1 MRVLIDR
8 YHPGEDRAY
17 QMEYVIDDYVAKGMT
32 VMDLLVYIT
41 KNMDP
46 TLAFYSHSVCNHGI
60 CKRCILKINGQPQLA
75 CTARV
80 RDYES
85 LHLSPA
91 NERQVIR
98 DLVVCQGKER

>member
-1 MRVLIDR
+1 MKVLVDR
-8 YHPGEDRAY
+8 FHPRDQKNY
-17 QMEYVIDDYVAKGMT
+17 QSEYAIDDYATEGMT

-41 KNMDP
+41 QSIDP
-46 TLAFYSHSVCNHGI
+46 TLGIYSHSVCNHGI
-60 CKRCILKINGQPQLA
+60 CKRCVIRINGETALA

-91 NERQVIR
+91 NSSHVVR
-98 DLVVCQGKER
+98 DLVIHMDKEA